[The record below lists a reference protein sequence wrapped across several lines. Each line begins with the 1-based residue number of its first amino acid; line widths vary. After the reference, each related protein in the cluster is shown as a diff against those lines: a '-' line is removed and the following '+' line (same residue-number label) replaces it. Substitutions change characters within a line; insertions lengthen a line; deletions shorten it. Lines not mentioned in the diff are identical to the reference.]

1 MVLQKEKI
9 PILLSWSG
17 GKDAACTLHRL
28 RQGDIYEVRYLLTTF
43 NKDHRSAMH
52 ETPEHLI
59 EAQSEATGIPL
70 LKIFVPENDTNGYEK
85 ELSKVLLQMRQK
97 GIETVAFGDI
107 HLQDL
112 RAYREQQLAQIG
124 FKALFPIWDIDS
136 YTYLIDFFR
145 SGFRSVI
152 CCVNESML
160 PAGFCGQ
167 QLTPALIAS
176 FPATADPCG
185 ENGEYHSFCFE
196 GPVFRHPIPYKA
208 TGFFEK
214 FFPSPVARRT
224 QVRFHHLDLDRC

>member
-167 QLTPALIAS
+167 QLTPPLLLPFLLLQTPAAKTASTTVFALKGLFSGTPFLIKQ
-176 FPATADPCG
+176 
-185 ENGEYHSFCFE
+185 
-196 GPVFRHPIPYKA
+196 PVF
-208 TGFFEK
+208 
-214 FFPSPVARRT
+214 
-224 QVRFHHLDLDRC
+224 